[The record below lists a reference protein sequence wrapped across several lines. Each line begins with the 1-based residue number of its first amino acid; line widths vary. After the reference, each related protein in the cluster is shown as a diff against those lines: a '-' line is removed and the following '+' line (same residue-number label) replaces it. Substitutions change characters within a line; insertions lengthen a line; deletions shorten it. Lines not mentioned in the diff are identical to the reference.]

1 MTNKIKVLII
11 AIVMLFV
18 IGLYSCAGNN
28 IAAGNQATTVTLQ
41 DARGVVLQTW
51 SGDITLRSN
60 TGDAATTFELD
71 GQTITI
77 RGGIV
82 TIVR

>member
-11 AIVMLFV
+11 TIVTIFV
-18 IGLYSCAGNN
+18 VGLCSCAGNN
-28 IAAGNQATTVTLQ
+28 IANGGQATTVTLQ

-51 SGDITLRSN
+51 SGDIVMRSN
-60 TGDAATTFELD
+60 VGDAATTFELD

-82 TIVR
+82 TVVR